1 MLEYVKLSHPDM
13 LKIQEAK
20 EAIRKT
26 NSPSLK
32 RDLAKFIK
40 RKERELR
47 GKNGHNV

>member
-1 MLEYVKLSHPDM
+1 MTL
-13 LKIQEAK
+13 QEAK
-20 EAIRKT
+20 EIIKKT

-47 GKNGHNV
+47 GKNGSNV